1 MSASSKKKLRKEQ
14 NAAVLTERQRQEQAE
29 AKKLKRNTTL
39 FVILIA
45 AVICAFLAI
54 AITTAITTQGWAE
67 RSTTAA
73 TINGEKLNSVDMN
86 YYYSDTINAEYNQYG
101 EYAASMFQMMG
112 LDTTKPLDEQSYNEE
127 TGETW
132 ADYFMNKA
140 LAAAQRDFALSA
152 AAEKAGYTLSEDDK
166 ASLENVESNLTMY
179 ASFSGMSSADAYL
192 RAQYGNG
199 ASVKSYVKYLERN
212 MLAENYYAE
221 YSDSQEFDAT
231 AIAERDEKNPLN
243 YNAYDFEYYYVD
255 YSKYLGVT
263 ETVENIDETTEEAT
277 EEATEAATEEATEAV
292 TEAATEAATEEAV
305 EEPTEAEK
313 TEEKKEYTAEEIA
326 AAQAFAKS
334 VADKLALSESA
345 EAFEK
350 AVAELEVGGKKD
362 QKTTHSHN
370 TMYEK
375 VNAAYSEWISDASRK
390 EGDIAVF
397 ENNVTTTAEDG
408 TESTELKGYY
418 VVCYEGM
425 TDNRTSISDV
435 RHLLVKF
442 GEDDEE
448 VTEEMKA
455 KAKEKAE
462 SLLKEWQDGEATE
475 DSFITLVSKNTE
487 DEGSAQTGGLY
498 EKIHERS
505 SYVENFLNW
514 SIAEERTEGETG
526 IVETEYGYHI
536 MYFVKRHE
544 RNYRD
549 DMIFEEL
556 KTEAVETWYNA
567 LYEAVKVE
575 KGDMKHLNT
584 SLVLG
589 E

>member
-390 EGDIAVF
+390 EGDIAAIA
-397 ENNVTTTAEDG
+397 NTASD
-408 TESTELKGYY
+408 TDDVNGYY
-418 VVCYEGM
+418 VVYFESK
-425 TDNRTSISDV
+425 TDNTLNSV
-435 RHLLVKF
+435 A
-442 GEDDEE
+442 DDF
-448 VTEEMKA
+448 T
-455 KAKEKAE
+455 
-462 SLLKEWQDGEATE
+462 
-475 DSFITLVSKNTE
+475 
-487 DEGSAQTGGLY
+487 
-498 EKIHERS
+498 
-505 SYVENFLNW
+505 
-514 SIAEERTEGETG
+514 
-526 IVETEYGYHI
+526 
-536 MYFVKRHE
+536 FVVPA
-544 RNYRD
+544 
-549 DMIFEEL
+549 I
-556 KTEAVETWYNA
+556 
-567 LYEAVKVE
+567 
-575 KGDMKHLNT
+575 
-584 SLVLG
+584 
-589 E
+589 